1 MLEMLI
7 PDAVLAGTELFS
19 NIVGGFVATPTT
31 SSKQAISN
39 TYQKKNDVWKE
50 YIKEFN
56 ILRNSLNISEKEEQA
71 LNRQVLKLI
80 NHAAKYGNTVIIN
93 GDKK

>member
-7 PDAVLAGTELFS
+7 PDAILAGTELFS
-19 NIVGGFVATPTT
+19 NIVGGFVATPTSNKKHT
-31 SSKQAISN
+31 VAN
-39 TYQKKNDVWKE
+39 TYQKKNDIWEE

-56 ILRNSLNISEKEEQA
+56 IMRNSLNISEEEKDE
-71 LNRQVLKLI
+71 LNRHLLKMI
-80 NHAAKYGNTVIIN
+80 NHAAKYGNTIVIT